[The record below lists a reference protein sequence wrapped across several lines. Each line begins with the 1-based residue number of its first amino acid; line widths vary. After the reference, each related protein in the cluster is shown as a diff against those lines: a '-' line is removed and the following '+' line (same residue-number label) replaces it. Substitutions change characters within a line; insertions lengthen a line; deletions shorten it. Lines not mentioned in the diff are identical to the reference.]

1 MRSTGIGNLRAGI
14 DIISNEAMQQRHQ
27 SQIKRQ
33 RFFTASE
40 VAEFEYCPL
49 VWWHQQFEPMAE
61 ADTEELFARLVELEH
76 EHDSQAP
83 ALPEYQVVEQLLV
96 RKGAFDEGRQQH
108 LEHAGDVEE
117 IEEEGYVAV
126 GRRVNVRILGLI
138 AAVICAL
145 AVLLILAA
153 LFFK

>member
-1 MRSTGIGNLRAGI
+1 
-14 DIISNEAMQQRHQ
+14 MQQRQTRQQ
-27 SQIKRQ
+27 SHVKSQ
-33 RFFTASE
+33 RLFTASE

-49 VWWHQQFEPMAE
+49 VWWHQQFEPMAA

-83 ALPEYQVVEQLLV
+83 ALPEYQMVEQLLV

-108 LEHAGDVEE
+108 LEHAEEVEE

-138 AAVICAL
+138 AAVILVL

-153 LFFK
+153 IFLR